1 MNSAIS
7 KMSGELVDLLSYL
20 ETEYRKAYEI
30 PASISDE
37 SDKFLDWAKKLLA
50 DKRPVE
56 VFSVNNNYG
65 IMLSDG
71 QRLKISPDAIVTGAV
86 AGTMSSPDS
95 SISIF
100 SK

>member
-1 MNSAIS
+1 MNSVIN

-20 ETEYRKAYEI
+20 EEGYRKAYEMPTGI
-30 PASISDE
+30 ATDSDR
-37 SDKFLDWAKKLLA
+37 FFVWAKKLLA
-50 DKRPVE
+50 DRRPVE

-71 QRLKISPDAIVTGAV
+71 QRLKISPDAVADGAV
-86 AGTMSSPDS
+86 AGTMASPDS

>member
-1 MNSAIS
+1 MDSVIN

-20 ETEYRKAYEI
+20 ETGYRKEHDLPVGMA
-30 PASISDE
+30 ADSDRFIE
-37 SDKFLDWAKKLLA
+37 WAKKLLA

-56 VFSVNNNYG
+56 VFSVDNNYG

-71 QRLKISPDAIVTGAV
+71 QRLKISPDAALVGTV
-86 AGTMSSPDS
+86 AGKMASPDS

>member
-1 MNSAIS
+1 MDSAIN
-7 KMSGELVDLLSYL
+7 KMSGELLDLLSYL
-20 ETEYRKAYEI
+20 ETGYRKEHDM
-30 PASISDE
+30 PAGIAADSDR
-37 SDKFLDWAKKLLA
+37 FIAWAKKLLA
-50 DKRPVE
+50 NKRPVE

-71 QRLKISPDAIVTGAV
+71 QRLKISPDAALAGAV
-86 AGTMSSPDS
+86 AGTMSSSDS

>member
-1 MNSAIS
+1 MNSVIN

-20 ETEYRKAYEI
+20 EEGYRKAYEM
-30 PASISDE
+30 PAGMAADSDR
-37 SDKFLDWAKKLLA
+37 FMNWAKKLLA
-50 DKRPVE
+50 DRRPVE

-71 QRLKISPDAIVTGAV
+71 QRLKISPDAVVAGAV
-86 AGTMSSPDS
+86 AGTMASPDS

>member
-30 PASISDE
+30 PTSISDD
-37 SDKFLDWAKKLLA
+37 SDKFLDWAKKLLSE
-50 DKRPVE
+50 KRPVE
-56 VFSVNNNYG
+56 VFSVSNNYG
-65 IMLSDG
+65 IMLSNG
-71 QRLKISPDAIVTGAV
+71 QRLKISPDVTATKAV

-95 SISIF
+95 SIAIF
-100 SK
+100 NT